1 MEIRNPG
8 SLPRQAVVTG
18 WKWPRRGTTMASGNR
33 AGGPGLIKP
42 MYGSTDEVISPKC
55 GTWSH
60 RVFLHLPCWI
70 SVLIWFDIS

>member
-1 MEIRNPG
+1 
-8 SLPRQAVVTG
+8 
-18 WKWPRRGTTMASGNR
+18 MASVNS

-55 GTWSH
+55 GTWTH